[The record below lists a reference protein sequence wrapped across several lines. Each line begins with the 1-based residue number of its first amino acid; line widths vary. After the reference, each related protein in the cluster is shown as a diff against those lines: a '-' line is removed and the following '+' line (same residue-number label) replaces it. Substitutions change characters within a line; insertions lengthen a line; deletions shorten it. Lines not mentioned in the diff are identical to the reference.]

1 MTTVKI
7 QSVPYGS
14 RGETTKTLKE
24 LLKTSVPEI
33 RKAISNGRA
42 MEYNYKT
49 LTELQVIHEYREK
62 PTRMFQEN
70 IYGLASL
77 TLTQINKI
85 KTLNLI
91 IIGSKG
97 RIYSFSKKI
106 KTKSGPPPGPIE
118 KLFKRVN
125 CSFSPEIMKF
135 FEYMYKKNRSSRS
148 GFITKALK
156 RTDEFREFQAGLKA
170 EKLL

>member
-97 RIYSFSKKI
+97 MKGISRAIRIVFQPCNSKKSSYVWIVLCGI
-106 KTKSGPPPGPIE
+106 KASLINVP
-118 KLFKRVN
+118 
-125 CSFSPEIMKF
+125 
-135 FEYMYKKNRSSRS
+135 
-148 GFITKALK
+148 
-156 RTDEFREFQAGLKA
+156 
-170 EKLL
+170 